1 MSSVKSLLFSHNHH
15 LLSVKGCEAGL
26 DVLAFEG
33 DEALSQPF
41 RYRIEFTS
49 ADHAIGKEMM
59 LMKAV
64 SLTLQASVAQGFGI
78 NVQQPVRVIQGVVTG
93 FERLSTSRDETHYA
107 LTLQPRLALL
117 NRSHQNAIYQDQS
130 VPQIVEKILRER
142 HGLRGQD
149 FLFSLTKTY
158 PRREQVMQYG
168 EDDLRFITRL
178 LGEVG
183 IWFRFTADTRLH
195 IDVAEFCDSQQGY
208 EKGLTLPS
216 VPPSGQQS
224 AGVDAVWE
232 MACRH
237 RVVEQQVSTRD
248 YNYREA
254 TADMNA
260 QVDVTRGETTT
271 FGEAYHWGDNYLTAG
286 NVHDRHPAPESGAFY
301 ARLRHERYLN
311 GQTRM
316 QATTSCPTLCPGQVL
331 KVTGGEEVAGEFAD
345 GVLVTAMHSHA
356 RRDADFAVEFAGIP
370 DSPDVGYRP
379 EPGAR
384 PVMAGTLPARVTSTR
399 ENDTYGH
406 IDKHGRYR
414 VNMLFDRARWETGF
428 ESLWVRQSRPYAG
441 DTYGLHLPL
450 LAGTEVAIGFE
461 DGNPDRP
468 YIAGVLH
475 DSAHGDHVTI
485 RNDKRNVLRTPAN
498 NKIRLDDERGIH
510 WRRKVRLLLVT
521 GDEAAIEQLVPGLRQ
536 QHWLE
541 GNRTVL
547 IYGGSLASEPDREK
561 YIALRKLRRG
571 RPLDGIVR
579 VMPSS
584 LTLTPQISES
594 DLHGLEKISE
604 LLGYAA
610 PVWLWKLCDSEWP
623 QADRAVQAVGVSF
636 PLRATEDDVA
646 RQLAQMLPTLREQ
659 GMRQIAEETRHDFLL
674 RLGQQLIDGGIAQWR
689 WQLAPWLTAS
699 RQRLALRGL
708 MFSLPEPRTVDP
720 YQEADTSPAGQPHLL
735 TLPATWLG
743 IVDDCRRLRGHHVGM
758 AWERG
763 LACGLLAILGLWAA
777 GLLLSFALNYSQ
789 IASVAG
795 KARDLVAHPSVSDYQ
810 LTALHAL
817 RNEAGRLV
825 HDGQKGA
832 PWYRRFGL
840 DHHQQLL
847 NAVLPWYGVANHRLI
862 RDPAN
867 AALQQALSALVNS
880 APNSDQRAQLAKPG
894 YDQLKAW
901 LMMARPDKADG
912 AFFAQTMKT
921 VQPTRMG
928 ISTGLWQSLAP
939 DLWAFYLSLL
949 PERPEW
955 KIIPDAQ
962 RVSQSRQVLL
972 QQLGRRNA
980 ESTLYEN
987 MLKSVRRNFAD
998 VSLEDMTSGTDARR
1012 LFTTDEV
1019 VPGMFT
1025 RQAWEGGIQQ
1035 AIDKAASSRREEID
1049 WVLSDSRKTVSTD
1062 LSPEALKARLTRRYF
1077 TDFAGSWLNF
1087 LNSLRLNPA
1096 TTIADVT
1103 DQLTLISDVRQS
1115 PLIAL
1120 MNTLA
1125 WQGQA
1130 GQQREGLSDSLIK
1143 SAKDLVGGKDKP
1155 VIDQSAAG
1163 PQGPLDDTFG
1173 PLLQLMGKNTG
1184 SNVMSADST
1193 LSLQTYLTRITRV
1206 RLRLQQVAN
1215 ASDPQ
1220 EMMQVLAQTV
1230 FQGKSVDL
1238 TDTQQYGSL
1247 ISASLGEEWS
1257 GFGNTLFVQPLTQAW
1272 ETVLLPSAASLNDKW
1287 RRSVVANWHT
1297 AFDGRFPFA
1306 ASKSDASLPMLA
1318 EFVRKDSGRIER
1330 FLTTELNGVLHKEGS
1345 QWVPD
1350 KVNSH
1355 GLVFNPAFLRAINQ
1369 LSQLSDILFTDGSQ
1383 GISFELQARP
1393 APEVVETQ
1401 LTIDGQKLR
1410 YFNQMADWQ
1419 TFRWPGETYKPGTLL
1434 TWTTVNAG
1442 TRLFGDYSGTWGF
1455 IRWLEQGKRHPLDR
1469 SQWMMSFSAPDGRT
1483 LQWVL
1488 RSQLGSG
1495 PLALLALRGLTL
1507 PDQIFTVDAAE
1518 SAQALTTGLGNSDM
1532 DEMEL

>member
-1 MSSVKSLLFSHNHH
+1 MDNVNKPAAISVADTVIVCIAAVTLLVLLGGLAWWLWAMDRATQWETLRPLIATGFIIWGMALSLLVLGFMAFR
-15 LLSVKGCEAGL
+15 LLIKDKVKPSAAPVRQPTRPAGR
-26 DVLAFEG
+26 
-33 DEALSQPF
+33 EALYAPLKKHLHA
-41 RYRIEFTS
+41 RYR
-49 ADHAIGKEMM
+49 
-59 LMKAV
+59 
-64 SLTLQASVAQGFGI
+64 
-78 NVQQPVRVIQGVVTG
+78 
-93 FERLSTSRDETHYA
+93 
-107 LTLQPRLALL
+107 
-117 NRSHQNAIYQDQS
+117 
-130 VPQIVEKILRER
+130 LR
-142 HGLRGQD
+142 
-149 FLFSLTKTY
+149 
-158 PRREQVMQYG
+158 
-168 EDDLRFITRL
+168 
-178 LGEVG
+178 
-183 IWFRFTADTRLH
+183 
-195 IDVAEFCDSQQGY
+195 
-208 EKGLTLPS
+208 
-216 VPPSGQQS
+216 
-224 AGVDAVWE
+224 
-232 MACRH
+232 
-237 RVVEQQVSTRD
+237 
-248 YNYREA
+248 
-254 TADMNA
+254 
-260 QVDVTRGETTT
+260 
-271 FGEAYHWGDNYLTAG
+271 
-286 NVHDRHPAPESGAFY
+286 
-301 ARLRHERYLN
+301 
-311 GQTRM
+311 
-316 QATTSCPTLCPGQVL
+316 
-331 KVTGGEEVAGEFAD
+331 
-345 GVLVTAMHSHA
+345 
-356 RRDADFAVEFAGIP
+356 
-370 DSPDVGYRP
+370 
-379 EPGAR
+379 
-384 PVMAGTLPARVTSTR
+384 
-399 ENDTYGH
+399 
-406 IDKHGRYR
+406 
-414 VNMLFDRARWETGF
+414 
-428 ESLWVRQSRPYAG
+428 
-441 DTYGLHLPL
+441 
-450 LAGTEVAIGFE
+450 
-461 DGNPDRP
+461 
-468 YIAGVLH
+468 
-475 DSAHGDHVTI
+475 
-485 RNDKRNVLRTPAN
+485 
-498 NKIRLDDERGIH
+498 

-521 GDEAAIEQLVPGLRQ
+521 GDEAAIEQLAPGLCQ
-536 QHWLE
+536 QRWLE
-541 GNRTVL
+541 GQRTVL
-547 IYGGSLASEPDREK
+547 IYGGGLLSEPDNQQ
-561 YIALRKLRRG
+561 YAALRKLRRG

-594 DLHGLEKISE
+594 DLRGLEKISE

-610 PVWLWKLCDSEWP
+610 PVWLWKLCDSEWS
-623 QADRAVQAVGVSF
+623 QAKRTEQTVGATF
-636 PLRATEDDVA
+636 PLRAKPDDITG
-646 RQLAQMLPTLREQ
+646 QLERMLPALRAQ
-659 GMRQIAEETRHDFLL
+659 GMSQVAENNSHDFLL
-674 RLGQQLIDGGIAQWR
+674 RLGQHLKDGGIAR
-689 WQLAPWLTAS
+689 WAQQLVPWLS
-699 RQRLALRGL
+699 VSQQRVPLRGL
-708 MFSLPEPRTVDP
+708 MFSLPENKPT
-720 YQEADTSPAGQPHLL
+720 TSPEGTADAEQYIPGAHRHAL
-735 TLPATWLG
+735 TLPATWQG
-743 IVDDCRRLRGHHVGM
+743 IVEDCSRVRGRRVSM
-758 AWERG
+758 AWEQT
-763 LACGLLAILGLWAA
+763 LAWSLMVIIGIWGA
-777 GLLLSFALNYSQ
+777 GILLSFAINRMQ
-789 IASVAG
+789 IVSVAEQ
-795 KARDLVAHPSVSDYQ
+795 AHALVEHPSVSDYQ
-810 LTALHAL
+810 LTALHNL
-817 RNEAGRLV
+817 RNDAGRLL
-825 HDGQKGA
+825 HNTEEGT
-832 PWYRRFGL
+832 PWYQRFGL
-840 DHHQQLL
+840 DHNHQLL
-847 NAVLPWYGVANHRLI
+847 DAMLPWYGAANNRLI

-867 AALQQALSALVNS
+867 VALRQVLSALVNS

-912 AFFAQTMKT
+912 AFFAQTMKA
-921 VQPTRMG
+921 VQPTRTG

-939 DLWAFYLSLL
+939 DLWAFYLTRL

-955 KIIPDAQ
+955 KITPDAQ

-972 QQLGRRNA
+972 QQIGRRNA

-998 VSLEDMTSGTDARR
+998 VSLEEMTSGTDARR

-1049 WVLSDSRKTVSTD
+1049 WVLSDSRKTMSTD
-1062 LSPEALKARLTRRYF
+1062 LSREALKARLTRRYF

-1096 TTIADVT
+1096 TNIADVT

-1125 WQGQA
+1125 WQGQV

-1215 ASDPQ
+1215 ASDPL
-1220 EMMQVLAQTV
+1220 EMMQTLAQTV

-1410 YFNQMADWQ
+1410 YFNQMTDWQ

-1455 IRWLEQGKRHPLDR
+1455 IRWLEQGKRQQLER
-1469 SQWMMSFSAPDGRT
+1469 SQWMMSFTAPDGRT

-1518 SAQALTTGLGNSDM
+1518 SAQALTTGVGNSDM

>member
-1 MSSVKSLLFSHNHH
+1 M
-15 LLSVKGCEAGL
+15 
-26 DVLAFEG
+26 
-33 DEALSQPF
+33 
-41 RYRIEFTS
+41 
-49 ADHAIGKEMM
+49 
-59 LMKAV
+59 
-64 SLTLQASVAQGFGI
+64 
-78 NVQQPVRVIQGVVTG
+78 
-93 FERLSTSRDETHYA
+93 
-107 LTLQPRLALL
+107 
-117 NRSHQNAIYQDQS
+117 
-130 VPQIVEKILRER
+130 
-142 HGLRGQD
+142 
-149 FLFSLTKTY
+149 
-158 PRREQVMQYG
+158 
-168 EDDLRFITRL
+168 
-178 LGEVG
+178 
-183 IWFRFTADTRLH
+183 
-195 IDVAEFCDSQQGY
+195 
-208 EKGLTLPS
+208 
-216 VPPSGQQS
+216 
-224 AGVDAVWE
+224 
-232 MACRH
+232 
-237 RVVEQQVSTRD
+237 
-248 YNYREA
+248 
-254 TADMNA
+254 
-260 QVDVTRGETTT
+260 
-271 FGEAYHWGDNYLTAG
+271 
-286 NVHDRHPAPESGAFY
+286 
-301 ARLRHERYLN
+301 
-311 GQTRM
+311 
-316 QATTSCPTLCPGQVL
+316 
-331 KVTGGEEVAGEFAD
+331 
-345 GVLVTAMHSHA
+345 
-356 RRDADFAVEFAGIP
+356 
-370 DSPDVGYRP
+370 
-379 EPGAR
+379 
-384 PVMAGTLPARVTSTR
+384 
-399 ENDTYGH
+399 
-406 IDKHGRYR
+406 
-414 VNMLFDRARWETGF
+414 
-428 ESLWVRQSRPYAG
+428 
-441 DTYGLHLPL
+441 
-450 LAGTEVAIGFE
+450 
-461 DGNPDRP
+461 
-468 YIAGVLH
+468 
-475 DSAHGDHVTI
+475 
-485 RNDKRNVLRTPAN
+485 
-498 NKIRLDDERGIH
+498 
-510 WRRKVRLLLVT
+510 
-521 GDEAAIEQLVPGLRQ
+521 
-536 QHWLE
+536 
-541 GNRTVL
+541 
-547 IYGGSLASEPDREK
+547 
-561 YIALRKLRRG
+561 
-571 RPLDGIVR
+571 
-579 VMPSS
+579 
-584 LTLTPQISES
+584 
-594 DLHGLEKISE
+594 
-604 LLGYAA
+604 
-610 PVWLWKLCDSEWP
+610 
-623 QADRAVQAVGVSF
+623 
-636 PLRATEDDVA
+636 
-646 RQLAQMLPTLREQ
+646 
-659 GMRQIAEETRHDFLL
+659 
-674 RLGQQLIDGGIAQWR
+674 
-689 WQLAPWLTAS
+689 
-699 RQRLALRGL
+699 
-708 MFSLPEPRTVDP
+708 
-720 YQEADTSPAGQPHLL
+720 
-735 TLPATWLG
+735 
-743 IVDDCRRLRGHHVGM
+743 
-758 AWERG
+758 
-763 LACGLLAILGLWAA
+763 
-777 GLLLSFALNYSQ
+777 
-789 IASVAG
+789 
-795 KARDLVAHPSVSDYQ
+795 
-810 LTALHAL
+810 
-817 RNEAGRLV
+817 
-825 HDGQKGA
+825 
-832 PWYRRFGL
+832 
-840 DHHQQLL
+840 
-847 NAVLPWYGVANHRLI
+847 
-862 RDPAN
+862 
-867 AALQQALSALVNS
+867 
-880 APNSDQRAQLAKPG
+880 
-894 YDQLKAW
+894 
-901 LMMARPDKADG
+901 
-912 AFFAQTMKT
+912 
-921 VQPTRMG
+921 
-928 ISTGLWQSLAP
+928 
-939 DLWAFYLSLL
+939 
-949 PERPEW
+949 
-955 KIIPDAQ
+955 
-962 RVSQSRQVLL
+962 

-1012 LFTTDEV
+1012 LFTTNEV

-1049 WVLSDSRKTVSTD
+1049 WVLSDSRKTMSTD

-1518 SAQALTTGLGNSDM
+1518 SAQALTTGVGNSDM

>member
-1 MSSVKSLLFSHNHH
+1 MDNVNKPAAISVAATVIVCIAAVTLLVLLGGLAWWLWAMDRATQWETLRPLIATGFIIWGMALSLLVLGFMAFR
-15 LLSVKGCEAGL
+15 LLIKDKVKPSAAPVRQPTRPAGR
-26 DVLAFEG
+26 
-33 DEALSQPF
+33 EALYAPLKKHLHA
-41 RYRIEFTS
+41 RYR
-49 ADHAIGKEMM
+49 
-59 LMKAV
+59 
-64 SLTLQASVAQGFGI
+64 
-78 NVQQPVRVIQGVVTG
+78 
-93 FERLSTSRDETHYA
+93 
-107 LTLQPRLALL
+107 
-117 NRSHQNAIYQDQS
+117 
-130 VPQIVEKILRER
+130 LR
-142 HGLRGQD
+142 
-149 FLFSLTKTY
+149 
-158 PRREQVMQYG
+158 
-168 EDDLRFITRL
+168 
-178 LGEVG
+178 
-183 IWFRFTADTRLH
+183 
-195 IDVAEFCDSQQGY
+195 
-208 EKGLTLPS
+208 
-216 VPPSGQQS
+216 
-224 AGVDAVWE
+224 
-232 MACRH
+232 
-237 RVVEQQVSTRD
+237 
-248 YNYREA
+248 
-254 TADMNA
+254 
-260 QVDVTRGETTT
+260 
-271 FGEAYHWGDNYLTAG
+271 
-286 NVHDRHPAPESGAFY
+286 
-301 ARLRHERYLN
+301 
-311 GQTRM
+311 
-316 QATTSCPTLCPGQVL
+316 
-331 KVTGGEEVAGEFAD
+331 
-345 GVLVTAMHSHA
+345 
-356 RRDADFAVEFAGIP
+356 
-370 DSPDVGYRP
+370 
-379 EPGAR
+379 
-384 PVMAGTLPARVTSTR
+384 
-399 ENDTYGH
+399 
-406 IDKHGRYR
+406 
-414 VNMLFDRARWETGF
+414 
-428 ESLWVRQSRPYAG
+428 
-441 DTYGLHLPL
+441 
-450 LAGTEVAIGFE
+450 
-461 DGNPDRP
+461 
-468 YIAGVLH
+468 
-475 DSAHGDHVTI
+475 
-485 RNDKRNVLRTPAN
+485 
-498 NKIRLDDERGIH
+498 
-510 WRRKVRLLLVT
+510 WRRKVRLLLVN
-521 GDEAAIEQLVPGLRQ
+521 GDEAAIEQLAPGLCQ
-536 QHWLE
+536 QRWLE
-541 GNRTVL
+541 GQRTVL
-547 IYGGSLASEPDREK
+547 IYGGGLLSEPDNQQ
-561 YIALRKLRRG
+561 YAALRKLRRG

-594 DLHGLEKISE
+594 DLRGLEKISE

-610 PVWLWKLCDSEWP
+610 PVWLWKLCDSEWS
-623 QADRAVQAVGVSF
+623 QAKRTEQTVGATF
-636 PLRATEDDVA
+636 PLRAKPDDITG
-646 RQLAQMLPTLREQ
+646 QLERMLPALRAQ
-659 GMRQIAEETRHDFLL
+659 GMSQVAENNSHDFLL
-674 RLGQQLIDGGIAQWR
+674 RLGQHLKDGGIAR
-689 WQLAPWLTAS
+689 WAQQLVPWLS
-699 RQRLALRGL
+699 VSQQRVPLRGL
-708 MFSLPEPRTVDP
+708 MFSLPENKPT
-720 YQEADTSPAGQPHLL
+720 TSPEGTADAEQYIPGAHRHAL
-735 TLPATWLG
+735 TLPATWQG
-743 IVDDCRRLRGHHVGM
+743 IVEDCSRVRGRRVSM
-758 AWERG
+758 AWEQT
-763 LACGLLAILGLWAA
+763 LAWSLMVIIGIWGA
-777 GLLLSFALNYSQ
+777 GILLSFAINRMQ
-789 IASVAG
+789 IVSVAEQ
-795 KARDLVAHPSVSDYQ
+795 AHALVEHPSVSDYQ
-810 LTALHAL
+810 LTALHNL
-817 RNEAGRLV
+817 RNDAGRLL
-825 HDGQKGA
+825 HNTEEGT
-832 PWYRRFGL
+832 PWYQRFGL
-840 DHHQQLL
+840 DHNHQLL
-847 NAVLPWYGVANHRLI
+847 DAMLPWYGAANNRLI

-867 AALQQALSALVNS
+867 VALRQVLSALVNS

-912 AFFAQTMKT
+912 AFFAQTMKA
-921 VQPTRMG
+921 VQPTRTG

-939 DLWAFYLSLL
+939 DLWAFYLTRL

-955 KIIPDAQ
+955 KITPDAQ

-972 QQLGRRNA
+972 QQIGRRNA

-998 VSLEDMTSGTDARR
+998 VSLEEMTSGTDARR

-1049 WVLSDSRKTVSTD
+1049 WVLSDSRKTMSTD

-1096 TTIADVT
+1096 TNIADVT

-1125 WQGQA
+1125 WQGQV

-1215 ASDPQ
+1215 ASDPL
-1220 EMMQVLAQTV
+1220 EMMQTLAQTV

-1410 YFNQMADWQ
+1410 YFNQMTDWQ

-1455 IRWLEQGKRHPLDR
+1455 IRWLEQGKRQQLER
-1469 SQWMMSFSAPDGRT
+1469 SQWMMSFTAPDGRT

-1518 SAQALTTGLGNSDM
+1518 SAQALTTGVGNSDM

>member
-1 MSSVKSLLFSHNHH
+1 MDNVNKPAAISVAATVIVCIAAVTLLVLLGGLAWWLWAMDRATQWETLRPLIATGFIIWGMALSLLVLGFMAFR
-15 LLSVKGCEAGL
+15 LLIKDKVKPSAAPVRQPTRPAGR
-26 DVLAFEG
+26 
-33 DEALSQPF
+33 EALYAPLKKHLHA
-41 RYRIEFTS
+41 RYR
-49 ADHAIGKEMM
+49 
-59 LMKAV
+59 
-64 SLTLQASVAQGFGI
+64 
-78 NVQQPVRVIQGVVTG
+78 
-93 FERLSTSRDETHYA
+93 
-107 LTLQPRLALL
+107 
-117 NRSHQNAIYQDQS
+117 
-130 VPQIVEKILRER
+130 LR
-142 HGLRGQD
+142 
-149 FLFSLTKTY
+149 
-158 PRREQVMQYG
+158 
-168 EDDLRFITRL
+168 
-178 LGEVG
+178 
-183 IWFRFTADTRLH
+183 
-195 IDVAEFCDSQQGY
+195 
-208 EKGLTLPS
+208 
-216 VPPSGQQS
+216 
-224 AGVDAVWE
+224 
-232 MACRH
+232 
-237 RVVEQQVSTRD
+237 
-248 YNYREA
+248 
-254 TADMNA
+254 
-260 QVDVTRGETTT
+260 
-271 FGEAYHWGDNYLTAG
+271 
-286 NVHDRHPAPESGAFY
+286 
-301 ARLRHERYLN
+301 
-311 GQTRM
+311 
-316 QATTSCPTLCPGQVL
+316 
-331 KVTGGEEVAGEFAD
+331 
-345 GVLVTAMHSHA
+345 
-356 RRDADFAVEFAGIP
+356 
-370 DSPDVGYRP
+370 
-379 EPGAR
+379 
-384 PVMAGTLPARVTSTR
+384 
-399 ENDTYGH
+399 
-406 IDKHGRYR
+406 
-414 VNMLFDRARWETGF
+414 
-428 ESLWVRQSRPYAG
+428 
-441 DTYGLHLPL
+441 
-450 LAGTEVAIGFE
+450 
-461 DGNPDRP
+461 
-468 YIAGVLH
+468 
-475 DSAHGDHVTI
+475 
-485 RNDKRNVLRTPAN
+485 
-498 NKIRLDDERGIH
+498 

-521 GDEAAIEQLVPGLRQ
+521 GDEAAIEQLAPGLCQ
-536 QHWLE
+536 QRWLE
-541 GNRTVL
+541 GQRTVL
-547 IYGGSLASEPDREK
+547 IYGGGLLSEPDNQQ
-561 YIALRKLRRG
+561 YAALRKLRRG

-594 DLHGLEKISE
+594 DLRGLEKISE

-610 PVWLWKLCDSEWP
+610 PVWLWKLCDSEWS
-623 QADRAVQAVGVSF
+623 QAKRTEQTVGATF
-636 PLRATEDDVA
+636 PLRAKPDDITG
-646 RQLAQMLPTLREQ
+646 QLERMLPALRAQ
-659 GMRQIAEETRHDFLL
+659 GMSQVAENNSHDFLL
-674 RLGQQLIDGGIAQWR
+674 RLGQHLKDGGIAR
-689 WQLAPWLTAS
+689 WAQQLVPWLS
-699 RQRLALRGL
+699 VSQQRVPLRGL
-708 MFSLPEPRTVDP
+708 MFSLPENKPT
-720 YQEADTSPAGQPHLL
+720 TSPEGTADAEQYIPGAHRHAL
-735 TLPATWLG
+735 TLPATWQG
-743 IVDDCRRLRGHHVGM
+743 IVEDCSRVRGRRVSM
-758 AWERG
+758 AWEQT
-763 LACGLLAILGLWAA
+763 LAWSLMVIIGIWGA
-777 GLLLSFALNYSQ
+777 GILLSFAINRMQ
-789 IASVAG
+789 IVSVAEQ
-795 KARDLVAHPSVSDYQ
+795 AHALVEHPSVSDYQ
-810 LTALHAL
+810 LTALHNL
-817 RNEAGRLV
+817 RNDAGRLL
-825 HDGQKGA
+825 HNTEEGT
-832 PWYRRFGL
+832 PWYQRFGL
-840 DHHQQLL
+840 DHNHQLL
-847 NAVLPWYGVANHRLI
+847 DAMLPWYGAANNRLI

-867 AALQQALSALVNS
+867 VALRQVLSALVNS

-912 AFFAQTMKT
+912 AFFAQTMKA
-921 VQPTRMG
+921 VQPTRTG

-939 DLWAFYLSLL
+939 DLWAFYLTRL

-955 KIIPDAQ
+955 KITPDAQ

-972 QQLGRRNA
+972 QQIGRRNA

-998 VSLEDMTSGTDARR
+998 VSLEEMTSGTDARR

-1049 WVLSDSRKTVSTD
+1049 WVLSDSRKTMSTD

-1096 TTIADVT
+1096 TNIADVT

-1125 WQGQA
+1125 WQGQV

-1215 ASDPQ
+1215 ASDPL
-1220 EMMQVLAQTV
+1220 EMMQTLAQTV

-1247 ISASLGEEWS
+1247 ISASPGEEWS

-1410 YFNQMADWQ
+1410 YFNQMTDWQ

-1455 IRWLEQGKRHPLDR
+1455 IRWLEQGKRQQLER
-1469 SQWMMSFSAPDGRT
+1469 SQWMMSFTAPDGRT

-1518 SAQALTTGLGNSDM
+1518 SAQALTTGVGNSDM

>member
-1 MSSVKSLLFSHNHH
+1 MDNVNKPAAISVADTVIVCIAAVTLLVLLGGLAWWLWAMDRATQWETLRPLIATGFIIWGMALSLLVLGFMAFR
-15 LLSVKGCEAGL
+15 LLIKDKVKPSAAPVRQPTRPAGR
-26 DVLAFEG
+26 
-33 DEALSQPF
+33 EALYAPLKKHLHA
-41 RYRIEFTS
+41 RYR
-49 ADHAIGKEMM
+49 
-59 LMKAV
+59 
-64 SLTLQASVAQGFGI
+64 
-78 NVQQPVRVIQGVVTG
+78 
-93 FERLSTSRDETHYA
+93 
-107 LTLQPRLALL
+107 
-117 NRSHQNAIYQDQS
+117 
-130 VPQIVEKILRER
+130 LR
-142 HGLRGQD
+142 
-149 FLFSLTKTY
+149 
-158 PRREQVMQYG
+158 
-168 EDDLRFITRL
+168 
-178 LGEVG
+178 
-183 IWFRFTADTRLH
+183 
-195 IDVAEFCDSQQGY
+195 
-208 EKGLTLPS
+208 
-216 VPPSGQQS
+216 
-224 AGVDAVWE
+224 
-232 MACRH
+232 
-237 RVVEQQVSTRD
+237 
-248 YNYREA
+248 
-254 TADMNA
+254 
-260 QVDVTRGETTT
+260 
-271 FGEAYHWGDNYLTAG
+271 
-286 NVHDRHPAPESGAFY
+286 
-301 ARLRHERYLN
+301 
-311 GQTRM
+311 
-316 QATTSCPTLCPGQVL
+316 
-331 KVTGGEEVAGEFAD
+331 
-345 GVLVTAMHSHA
+345 
-356 RRDADFAVEFAGIP
+356 
-370 DSPDVGYRP
+370 
-379 EPGAR
+379 
-384 PVMAGTLPARVTSTR
+384 
-399 ENDTYGH
+399 
-406 IDKHGRYR
+406 
-414 VNMLFDRARWETGF
+414 
-428 ESLWVRQSRPYAG
+428 
-441 DTYGLHLPL
+441 
-450 LAGTEVAIGFE
+450 
-461 DGNPDRP
+461 
-468 YIAGVLH
+468 
-475 DSAHGDHVTI
+475 
-485 RNDKRNVLRTPAN
+485 
-498 NKIRLDDERGIH
+498 

-521 GDEAAIEQLVPGLRQ
+521 GDEAAIEQLAPGLCQ
-536 QHWLE
+536 QRWLE
-541 GNRTVL
+541 GQRTVL
-547 IYGGSLASEPDREK
+547 IYGGGLLSEPDNQQ
-561 YIALRKLRRG
+561 YAALRKLRRG

-594 DLHGLEKISE
+594 DLRGLEKISE

-610 PVWLWKLCDSEWP
+610 PVWLWKLCDSEWS
-623 QADRAVQAVGVSF
+623 QAKRTEQTVGATF
-636 PLRATEDDVA
+636 PLRAKPDDITG
-646 RQLAQMLPTLREQ
+646 QLERMLPALRAQ
-659 GMRQIAEETRHDFLL
+659 GMSQVAENNSHDFLL
-674 RLGQQLIDGGIAQWR
+674 RLGQHLKDGGIAR
-689 WQLAPWLTAS
+689 WAQQLVPWLS
-699 RQRLALRGL
+699 VSQQRVPLRGL
-708 MFSLPEPRTVDP
+708 MFSLPENKPT
-720 YQEADTSPAGQPHLL
+720 TSPEGTADAEQYIPGAHRHAL
-735 TLPATWLG
+735 TLPATWQG
-743 IVDDCRRLRGHHVGM
+743 IVEDCSRVRGRRVSM
-758 AWERG
+758 AWEQT
-763 LACGLLAILGLWAA
+763 LAWSLMVIIGIWGA
-777 GLLLSFALNYSQ
+777 GILLSFAINRMQ
-789 IASVAG
+789 IVSVAEQ
-795 KARDLVAHPSVSDYQ
+795 AHALVEHPSVSDYQ
-810 LTALHAL
+810 LTALHNL
-817 RNEAGRLV
+817 RNDAGRLL
-825 HDGQKGA
+825 HNTEEGT
-832 PWYRRFGL
+832 PWYQRFGL
-840 DHHQQLL
+840 DHNHQLL
-847 NAVLPWYGVANHRLI
+847 DAMLPWYGAANNRLI

-867 AALQQALSALVNS
+867 VALRQVLSALVNS

-912 AFFAQTMKT
+912 AFFAQTMKA
-921 VQPTRMG
+921 VQPTRTG

-939 DLWAFYLSLL
+939 DLWAFYLTRL

-955 KIIPDAQ
+955 KITPDAQ

-972 QQLGRRNA
+972 QQIGRRNA

-998 VSLEDMTSGTDARR
+998 VSLEEMTSGTDARR

-1049 WVLSDSRKTVSTD
+1049 WVLSDSRKTMSTD
-1062 LSPEALKARLTRRYF
+1062 LSLEALKARLTRRYF

-1096 TTIADVT
+1096 TNIADVT

-1125 WQGQA
+1125 WQGQV

-1215 ASDPQ
+1215 ASDPL
-1220 EMMQVLAQTV
+1220 EMMQTLAQTV

-1410 YFNQMADWQ
+1410 YFNQMTDWQ

-1455 IRWLEQGKRHPLDR
+1455 IRWLEQGKRQQLER
-1469 SQWMMSFSAPDGRT
+1469 SQWMMSFTAPDGRT

-1518 SAQALTTGLGNSDM
+1518 SAQALTTGVGNSDM